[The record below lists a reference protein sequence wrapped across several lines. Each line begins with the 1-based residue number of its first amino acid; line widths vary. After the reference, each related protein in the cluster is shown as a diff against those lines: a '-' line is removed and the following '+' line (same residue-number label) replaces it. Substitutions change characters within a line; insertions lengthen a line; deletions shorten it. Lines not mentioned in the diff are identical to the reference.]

1 MSLIVL
7 EPGLDSRIVD
17 LGRPRTRSLG
27 VPVGGAADRRSLM
40 LGNALIGNPPDAAA
54 LEIALKGPR
63 LRAESDVGGVVFGA
77 PFDVWHEG
85 GPVGVRHTFTL
96 RAGEELRIGGTRGGA
111 RAYLC
116 VCGGFQTPMIL
127 DSRSGLEPVR
137 QGEVLSCRGSS
148 IRRRSWPTSQYH
160 FPTERGLDFGGYPW
174 AFPALPGLQASWFD
188 ETQFYGQIFTVSPVS
203 NRMGLRLTG
212 NALTLATCEI
222 ASEPVCPGCVQV
234 TNDGQCII
242 LGVDGQTIGGYPK
255 IAQVIQSDLDMIGQ
269 LAPGSAIAFEK
280 LSLAEAIKRD
290 RKAQAELRYWTM
302 RLQLSLDAFP
312 AERRFASS

>member
-7 EPGLDSRIVD
+7 EAGLDSRIVD
-17 LGRPRTRSLG
+17 LGRPHTRSLG
-27 VPVGGAADRRSLM
+27 VPVGGAADRRSFL

-54 LEIALKGPR
+54 LEFTLKGLR
-63 LRAESDVGGVVFGA
+63 LRADADAGCVIFGA
-77 PFDVWHEG
+77 PFDAFHGDQRIE
-85 GPVGVRHTFTL
+85 VGHSFTL
-96 RAGEELRIGGTRGGA
+96 RAGEELHIGGTRGGA

-116 VCGGFQTPMIL
+116 ACGGFQTPLIL
-127 DSRSGLEPVR
+127 GSRSGFGPVR
-137 QGEVLSCRGSS
+137 QGEILSCREST

-174 AFPALPGLQASWFD
+174 AFPALPALQASWFD

-212 NALTLATCEI
+212 NAVTFARREMT
-222 ASEPVCPGCVQV
+222 SEPVCPGCVQV

-242 LGVDGQTIGGYPK
+242 LGVDGQTVGGYPK
-255 IAQVIQSDLDMIGQ
+255 IAQVIQADLDMIGQ
-269 LAPGSAIAFEK
+269 LTPGSAIAFEK
-280 LSLAEAIKRD
+280 ISLAEAINRD
-290 RKAQAELRYWTM
+290 RQAQAELRYWIM